1 MTPHPVHLHPAFLG
15 PALAHRGL
23 HDRAAGRVEN
33 SPAAITAAVEAGYGV
48 ELDVQLSADGEAM
61 VFHDAALGR
70 LTGETGPVAARAAA
84 DLGRIALTGGG
95 GETIPTLAQILS
107 LVAGRAALLVEIKD
121 QGGALSPLGV
131 GPLERRVAALLADY
145 AGPVAVMSFNP
156 HAVIEMARLA
166 PALPRGLTACGPD
179 AYDETHLGE
188 AERAA
193 LADMRL
199 YDAAG
204 ACFCSYDHHA
214 LPTPQTAA
222 LRARGHA
229 VLCWTLRDPQA
240 EAAAR
245 RHADNVTFEGYR
257 PPH

>member
-1 MTPHPVHLHPAFLG
+1 MLHPAFVG

-33 SPAAITAAVEAGYGV
+33 SRAAILAAVEAGYGV

-61 VFHDAALGR
+61 VFHDAALDR
-70 LTGETGPVAARAAA
+70 LTDASGPVAARDAAA
-84 DLGRIALTGGG
+84 LGRIGLKGG
-95 GETIPTLAQILS
+95 GETIPTLAEILA

-131 GPLERRVAALLADY
+131 GPLEKRVAALLADY

-156 HAVIEMARLA
+156 HAVIAMAQAA
-166 PALPRGLTACGPD
+166 PEVARGLTACAAD
-179 AYDETHLGE
+179 AYDETHLS
-188 AERAA
+188 ADARAA
-193 LADMRL
+193 LAEMRL

-214 LPTPQTAA
+214 LPTPQTEA

-229 VLCWTLRDPQA
+229 VLCWTLRDAAA

-257 PPH
+257 PPR